1 MRKVILIMLIM
12 SSSIFAQGELK
23 IQKEYADN
31 LFNSGQ
37 LFDAITEYKRL
48 QFFDTE
54 GEYRFYSNMKIG
66 ESYKGGGRFDDA
78 VTYFAN
84 AERTA
89 PNDSLY
95 FNAAINVIR
104 INILRRTNDNA
115 HQLLDKLEKDL
126 RFNDRID
133 EINYWRGWNYIFEDK
148 WLVASQVFEKI
159 EKNHP
164 LALISKQTDKNKYS
178 VNFAKVISYILPGFG
193 QFYTGNYL
201 SGLMSIGWV
210 GLTGYWT
217 VNSFVEKRV
226 FDGLVIGNLL
236 FLRFY
241 RGNYQNA
248 EQFAIEKNIEVSNKS
263 LINLQNNYQGIK
275 P

>member
-1 MRKVILIMLIM
+1 MASIL
-12 SSSIFAQGELK
+12 SPAVFAQSELK

-48 QFFDTE
+48 QFFDIE
-54 GEYRFYSNMKIG
+54 GQYGYYTNIQIG
-66 ESYKGGGRFDDA
+66 EAYKGGGRFDDA

-89 PNDSLY
+89 SNDSLR
-95 FNAAINVIR
+95 FDAAINVIR
-104 INILRRTNDNA
+104 VNILRRTNDNA
-115 HQLLDKLEKDL
+115 HQLLDKLEKDM
-126 RFNDRID
+126 RYNDRMN

-148 WLVASQVFEKI
+148 WLVASIVFEKI
-159 EKNHP
+159 DKNHP

-217 VNSFVEKRV
+217 LNSFVEERV
-226 FDGLVIGNLL
+226 FDGLVVGNLL

-248 EQFAIEKNIEVSNKS
+248 EQFTIEKNIEVSNKS
-263 LINLQNNYQGIK
+263 LKNLQNNYQGIK

>member
-1 MRKVILIMLIM
+1 MRKVILVILLIAP
-12 SSSIFAQGELK
+12 SIFAQSELI

-37 LFDAITEYKRL
+37 LFDAISEYKRL

-54 GEYRFYSNMKIG
+54 GKYRFYSNMKIG
-66 ESYKGGGRFDDA
+66 EAYKGGGRFDDA

-89 PNDSLY
+89 PNDSL
-95 FNAAINVIR
+95 FFDAAVNVIR
-104 INILRRTNDNA
+104 TNILRRTNDNA

-126 RFNDRID
+126 RFNDRMN

-148 WLVASQVFEKI
+148 WLIASLVFEKI

-217 VNSFVEKRV
+217 INSFVEKRV

-248 EQFAIEKNIEVSNKS
+248 EQFTIEKNIEVSNKS